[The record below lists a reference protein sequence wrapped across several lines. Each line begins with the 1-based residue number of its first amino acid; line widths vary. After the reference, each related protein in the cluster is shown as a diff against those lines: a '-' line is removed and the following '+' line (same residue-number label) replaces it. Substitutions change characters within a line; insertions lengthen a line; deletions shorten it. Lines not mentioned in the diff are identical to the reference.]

1 MSLKRRK
8 ILKGSLAAVLLLL
21 LLIVAGLLPVNLWF
35 AKNALEQYADAN
47 FDTDIRIQGPLRLRL
62 GPNARLS
69 AALIE
74 VRKSSA
80 ADESLAQVGT
90 LIVMPRLLDLLRGD
104 IHIQDIEVRNVE
116 VDYCAELP
124 SFETSAAD
132 DDAPPDTAT
141 PSIAINSFA
150 LTNLRFRCQ
159 DQSKEQLPTVVVQ
172 EAQGSARAGEAIA
185 ININGQVVDTSF
197 RFEAQGGSLD
207 DLMSGADEFP
217 LHMLLTG
224 EGLRLSLDGE
234 MNNAFDEFNL
244 RVTTSL
250 SVQEPHVSLAN
261 FDIEI
266 PAIPDLEVLID
277 ATLSSDA
284 VDVTG
289 FEAKMGVSDV
299 SGTASARFASTID
312 HYEVDAHSGL
322 LDLTALG
329 LESDQSDDDGSASQ
343 VDFELLFDALSSL
356 DARARLSVGRLR
368 YSSVLLEGIELDAD
382 LSGGLLNIPRVEARF
397 NGASINATASLD
409 LQSECEQL
417 VTTLQA
423 SGVDLQ
429 RMAETLEVELPVEGS
444 IDSLKLRA
452 QSCGNSAI
460 EHRNTVQLEID
471 AAGATVTNENL
482 GGPVLLDRFSASA
495 GWSSP
500 ARTLLR
506 GRVFDEKVSIDMQGS
521 TVQRLLAGES
531 WPLSVEVR
539 GAGTHTKISGVVAV
553 GDSEL
558 VDLHVAIEVPR
569 AGSLHRFIDVEPTSE
584 LPLSAQASVYW
595 DSAEVRIDELGV
607 DLGQSTITG
616 RIASVKE
623 GQDVILDTRL
633 RSKKLDLRELE
644 GLLIAADDSDEADQ
658 QAESV
663 SNGSGLSLS
672 DLAQRFPSAKL
683 DVYVEHVQGARLDIR
698 EIQIKGGSRDRFID
712 DASVSMRVDDVLFM
726 GVVDLD
732 LRSQPGQFSYHTS
745 VENMDVGHL
754 LRSMDVAIAAG
765 ITAELMTIDHKS
777 SGESL
782 QEYLATGETRVKIRN
797 LNWLRDGR
805 GEESGLDLSIAHFEI
820 TARPNQEMIWDTR
833 GTLNGIPLAIRA
845 ETPRLADILYGD
857 QSARVQLAV
866 HSQNIVGMLDGVIDW
881 SDPEQFVSQLMLSGQ
896 RVESETVDLSLLE
909 GPLAGAAVSADL
921 NISEHEIA
929 ATNLSATLGTS
940 SADGNAVIRM
950 AGPEQEIELRL
961 HAPHIQTLDLVE
973 LINSLRAD
981 QSDDIS
987 NTEPD
992 EITASVGEQRDIVH
1006 VIRDYIDAQT
1016 QGRQFDVQIEVDK
1029 VYAGDYFMGGA
1040 QIGLFIDS
1048 EEVRLQPFT
1057 VSLPSGDINVE
1068 YIVEQVIDGYEARL
1082 RMDIEHLQYG
1092 DLVQLYVADAPKKMR
1107 GLVYLDTELTAS
1119 APSVSQLGGAL
1130 EGKVNMLV
1138 VPEDIKAGVLD
1149 LWAGNLVLALLTPK
1163 DSGTPKKLNCLVAK
1177 FAVDEGVMKS
1187 KLVMLDSTDVIVR
1200 VKGEIDIPNRTIDI
1214 VAAPQAKLEKLFS
1227 MSAPIV
1233 ATGPWDD
1240 MQIGLGGGGFVGTL
1254 FRWYMTLIYVPYKW
1268 ITGERFPADGLT
1280 TCFGAT
1286 DWELPSELTPANDVR

>member
-8 ILKGSLAAVLLLL
+8 ILKGSLAAALLLV

-35 AKNALEQYADAN
+35 TKSILQQYADEN
-47 FDTDIRIQGPLRLRL
+47 LDIDVKIQGPLRLRL
-62 GPNARLS
+62 GPNALLS
-69 AALIE
+69 ASLIE
-74 VRKSSA
+74 IRKSSA
-80 ADESLAQVGT
+80 QDESLARVGV
-90 LIVMPRLLDLLRGD
+90 LNIKPRLFDLLRGD
-104 IHIQDIEVRNVE
+104 IHIRDIEVRDVE

-124 SFETSAAD
+124 SFETTETN
-132 DDAPPDTAT
+132 DDAPPDTA
-141 PSIAINSFA
+141 PSSIAVDSFT
-150 LTNLRFRCQ
+150 LTNLQLHCQ
-159 DQSKEQLPTVVVQ
+159 DQKKEQLPTVFV
-172 EAQGSARAGEAIA
+172 ESASGSARAGKAITME
-185 ININGQVVDTSF
+185 VDGRIVNASF
-197 RFEAQGGSLD
+197 RLEAQGGSLA
-207 DLMSGADEFP
+207 DLASGTNEFP
-217 LHMLLTG
+217 LQALVTAQ
-224 EGLRLSLDGE
+224 GLRFSLDGQANTVTDDFE
-234 MNNAFDEFNL
+234 L

-250 SVQEPHVSLAN
+250 RVQEPHNLLAD
-261 FDIEI
+261 FEIDI
-266 PAIPDLEVLID
+266 PAIPDLEVLLD
-277 ATLSSDA
+277 ATLSSEA

-289 FEAKMGVSDV
+289 FEANFGESDV
-299 SGTASARFASTID
+299 RGTAAARFLSTRE
-312 HYEVDAHSGL
+312 HYEVDAYSSL
-322 LDLTALG
+322 LDLTPLG
-329 LESDQSDDDGSASQ
+329 LESDQPGIGGSDRQLDL
-343 VDFELLFDALSSL
+343 EPLFDTLRGL
-356 DARARLSVGRLR
+356 DGHAHLAVEQLTFGSMQLD
-368 YSSVLLEGIELDAD
+368 GIELDAD
-382 LSGGLLNIPRVEARF
+382 LNDGFLNVPLAEAHF
-397 NGASINATASLD
+397 EGSSLSVAASLD
-409 LQSECEQL
+409 LQLECEQL
-417 VTTLQA
+417 VTVLQA
-423 SGVDLQ
+423 SSVDLK
-429 RMAETLEVELPVEGS
+429 RVVKAIEVEIPVGGS
-444 IDSLKLRA
+444 VDSLKLRT
-452 QSCGNSAI
+452 QSCGNTIIA
-460 EHRNTVQLEID
+460 HRNTSKLDID
-471 AAGATVTNENL
+471 VAGASVTNESL
-482 GGPVLLDRFSASA
+482 GTPVFLDKLSASA

-500 ARTLLR
+500 TQSLLQ
-506 GRVFDEKVSIDMQGS
+506 GRVLDENISIDIQGGTIKS
-521 TVQRLLAGES
+521 LLAGER
-531 WPLSVEVR
+531 WPINVEVR
-539 GAGTHTKISGVVAV
+539 GAGTDAKVSGVVAA

-595 DSAEVRIDELGV
+595 DSAEVRIDELGIEF
-607 DLGQSTITG
+607 GQSTITG
-616 RIASVKE
+616 QVVSVKE
-623 GQDVILDTRL
+623 GQDVILDTTL
-633 RSKKLDLRELE
+633 RSEKLDLRELE
-644 GLLIAADDSDEADQ
+644 GLLSAVDDSDEADQ
-658 QAESV
+658 QADSA
-663 SNGSGLSLS
+663 SNGSGRSLS
-672 DLAQRFPSAKL
+672 DLAQRFPSANL

-698 EIQIKGGSRDRFID
+698 KIQIKGGSRDRFID

-765 ITAELMTIDHKS
+765 ITAEVMTIDHKS

-833 GTLNGIPLAIRA
+833 GTLDGIPLAIRA

-981 QSDDIS
+981 QSNDIS

-1048 EEVRLQPFT
+1048 EDVRLQPFT

-1082 RMDIEHLQYG
+1082 HMDIEHLQYG

-1130 EGKVNMLV
+1130 EGKINMLV

-1227 MSAPIV
+1227 MSSPIV

-1286 DWELPSELTPANDVR
+1286 DWELPSELTPTTDDS